1 VRPPAQDSV
10 EVSQLTPH
18 TERKRRH
25 NAALAEEIFGKA
37 RKPGPHPPAR
47 GGRGRG
53 SGVPSL
59 ASRVGV
65 TKVRTSICFFNQY
78 EAYYTISLPFF
89 PVLSPL
95 TFTKSSSFSN
105 PRKPTNPFH
114 ATNNQAA
121 SQNKHLFPRA
131 APGNTRYEKR
141 AVSAS
146 RLENIT
152 DSLRASNSNSQDI
165 SFRSSTT
172 TPGNGI
178 SIRGTA
184 SGPFVVVARNFAA
197 GTTVADIESTMT
209 PVGGD
214 ITSCRITRDVPNVV
228 AEIAFAD
235 KAGAD
240 TVIANFD
247 KLRVRKPPS
256 SLPISP
262 SLTTHTGRRSHPRTL
277 LQEQHSP
284 LPQRHNTHARRHR
297 RLHFPISA
305 LVRPLPPELHLRPR
319 SSRLLPPRP

>member
-262 SLTTHTGRRSHPRTL
+262 SLTTRTGRRSHPRTL

-297 RLHFPISA
+297 RLHFPIST